1 MTLHD
6 PKPAQHALEDAAFH
20 GMIPVSRRRLAVCT
34 EEQSME
40 PEIIGMDDML
50 AVYEIT
56 DLFGIDRESISVPL
70 EKRRTAPSVWT
81 GRKSK

>member
-1 MTLHD
+1 
-6 PKPAQHALEDAAFH
+6 
-20 GMIPVSRRRLAVCT
+20 
-34 EEQSME
+34 ME

-70 EKRRTAPSVWT
+70 EKEAQGSVRMDGDDVEIIIPAETPVRDWLPELRARLEEY
-81 GRKSK
+81 GFKPQDADDDEWEG